1 MQIYEPILGDPNGAP
16 TTGLLTATQYLK
28 DNRLLPRGFDK
39 ATAPADVAV
48 HGGAADDPDFGG
60 ERDRVRYE
68 MPCPGPGPYT
78 VEAELRYQS
87 IGFRWAH
94 NLERYDAAEPKRFL
108 SYYTAMAAGSSVV
121 VATSTATAH

>member
-1 MQIYEPILGDPNGAP
+1 MP

-39 ATAPADVAV
+39 ATAPAEIAV
-48 HGGAADDPDFGG
+48 YGSAARRPGLRRRAAIACATTSPCRQPG
-60 ERDRVRYE
+60 RYA
-68 MPCPGPGPYT
+68 

-87 IGFRWAH
+87 IGYRWAH

-108 SYYTAMAAGSSVV
+108 WYYTSMSAGSSVV
-121 VATSTATAH
+121 VATATATAQ